1 MSKGWEGLRVA
12 VMAVCVGVAPV
23 GFSPTF
29 AASETKSDATTMGT
43 NATRDM
49 MHSVMGGVL
58 PPGVPAEQL
67 PNPESEGARILQK
80 YCVQCHELPSP
91 ALHAPAEWPG
101 VISRMQD
108 RIIRMSDSE
117 RATVKVTALNT
128 AEITQLL
135 RYMKQFGFQI
145 MDEARY
151 PDIDTDIGKAFRHVC
166 SQCHAL
172 PDPAIHTSA
181 QWSEVVQRM
190 RRHMETLGAPDPGD
204 DALAK
209 ALSFLQVNTSQK

>member
-1 MSKGWEGLRVA
+1 MRNGLDRSRLA
-12 VMAVCVGVAPV
+12 AIAACLWITQISSGLAL
-23 GFSPTF
+23 
-29 AASETKSDATTMGT
+29 AASEAPSNATTMGT
-43 NATRDM
+43 NPTRDM
-49 MHSVMGGVL
+49 MLSVMGGVL
-58 PPGVPAEQL
+58 PPGVPAGQL

-117 RATVKVTALNT
+117 RATIKVTALNT
-128 AEITQLL
+128 AEITGLL

-172 PDPAIHTSA
+172 PDPAIHTST

-190 RRHMETLGAPDPGD
+190 RRNMNTLGAPDPGD

-209 ALSFLQVNTSQK
+209 ALSFLQVHTSRK